1 MLRRGFTTAYA
12 VSRFMKGVV
21 DPRATYNEYI
31 DIKDEMSK
39 YNRLLWAGDPT
50 QQRALDGV
58 KLKLAAF
65 YVKNPINPRD
75 EDEPRADAEAIVY
88 LDDDELLLQTLDPD
102 ALSDYLLYRF

>member
-1 MLRRGFTTAYA
+1 
-12 VSRFMKGVV
+12 
-21 DPRATYNEYI
+21 
-31 DIKDEMSK
+31 
-39 YNRLLWAGDPT
+39 
-50 QQRALDGV
+50 V

-88 LDDDELLLQTLDPD
+88 LDDDEQLLQTLDPD

>member
-1 MLRRGFTTAYA
+1 MFCMLRRGFTTAYA

-21 DPRATYNEYI
+21 DPRANDPEYI

-39 YNRLLWAGDPT
+39 YNRLLRAGDPT

-75 EDEPRADAEAIVY
+75 EDAEAIVY

>member
-1 MLRRGFTTAYA
+1 MLRCGFTTAYA

-21 DPRATYNEYI
+21 DPRANYPEYI
-31 DIKDEMSK
+31 EIKDEMSK
-39 YNRLLWAGDPT
+39 YDRLLRAGDPT

-88 LDDDELLLQTLDPD
+88 LDDDEQLLQTLDPD

>member
-1 MLRRGFTTAYA
+1 MCREATAGSLQPWRQRVA
-12 VSRFMKGVV
+12 LACSR
-21 DPRATYNEYI
+21 DA
-31 DIKDEMSK
+31 
-39 YNRLLWAGDPT
+39 LLYLWCAGRWPHT